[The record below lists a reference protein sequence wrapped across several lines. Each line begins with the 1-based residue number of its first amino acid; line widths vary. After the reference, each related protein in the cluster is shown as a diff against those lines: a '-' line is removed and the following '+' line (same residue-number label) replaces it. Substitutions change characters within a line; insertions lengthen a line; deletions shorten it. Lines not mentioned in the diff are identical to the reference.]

1 MIQGS
6 KNLTE
11 GGFREKKRM
20 TAPDQKLQ
28 SWSLE
33 VEGGEKNLGSFIVAH
48 KKQKGLYRS
57 EPETACP

>member
-11 GGFREKKRM
+11 GRFREKKKNDS
-20 TAPDQKLQ
+20 TWPELQ

-33 VEGGEKNLGSFIVAH
+33 VEGGEKKILGV
-48 KKQKGLYRS
+48 L
-57 EPETACP
+57 